1 MLLGNHFMKTY
12 KKNPQDSKKSPNKT
26 PKNKLWK
33 VSKTKQEFIGK
44 HTFIFILFAIILH
57 MYILGRG
64 KKKKNQKAPQNKTT
78 QTSKGK
84 LEIFLSNSFS
94 SFYGTKTN

>member
-12 KKNPQDSKKSPNKT
+12 KKNPQDSKKSSNKT

-33 VSKTKQEFIGK
+33 VSKNRQEFIGK

-64 KKKKNQKAPQNKTT
+64 KKTPTKQNHTN
-78 QTSKGK
+78 
-84 LEIFLSNSFS
+84 LPREIRDLSVEFL
-94 SFYGTKTN
+94 